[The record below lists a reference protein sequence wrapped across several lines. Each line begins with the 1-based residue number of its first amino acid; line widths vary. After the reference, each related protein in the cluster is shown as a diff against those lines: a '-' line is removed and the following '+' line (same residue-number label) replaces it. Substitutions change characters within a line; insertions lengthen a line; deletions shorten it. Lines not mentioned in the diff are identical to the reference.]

1 LKKLL
6 KMKKVLTGLL
16 SLIFIFNLSSCEEL
30 ESVLGSDDIA
40 AGLKEALKIST
51 DTSVVQT
58 SVVDGYFGNAA
69 LKIVFPEEAEN
80 IQKVLALPGVS
91 TLGQPLLDALELKM
105 NRAAEAAAP
114 AAQEIFI
121 SAITEITISDAL
133 SILNGTDD
141 AATIYLRSKAD
152 ETLYNAF
159 YPEIQSAMAAVQA
172 DVAWTELTQYYN
184 QLASTPGISLI
195 AANAGL
201 NLDPVDTDI
210 SAYTTNKAL
219 DGLFVVV
226 ANEETKIR
234 NDVTHRVTELL
245 QKVFK

>member
-1 LKKLL
+1 
-6 KMKKVLTGLL
+6 MKKILLGLF
-16 SLIFIFNLSSCEEL
+16 SLILIFNLSSCVEL
-30 ESVLGSDDIA
+30 EGLLGSDDIA
-40 AGLKEALKIST
+40 AGLKEALEIST

-58 SVVDGYFGNAA
+58 SIIDGYFGNAA
-69 LKIVFPEEAEN
+69 LKILFPQEADN
-80 IQKVLALPGVS
+80 IKKVLELPGVS
-91 TLGQPLLDALELKM
+91 QLGVPLLDAFELKM

-114 AAQEIFI
+114 AAKEIFI
-121 SAITEITISDAL
+121 TAITEITIDDAL
-133 SILNGTDD
+133 GILNGNDD
-141 AATIYLRSKAD
+141 AATVYLRSKAD

-172 DVAWTELTQYYN
+172 DVAWTEITQYYN
-184 QLASTPGISLI
+184 TLSSNPTVVFAVS
-195 AANAGL
+195 AAGL

-226 ANEETKIR
+226 ANEEKKIR

>member
-1 LKKLL
+1 
-6 KMKKVLTGLL
+6 MKKTLIGLL

-30 ESVLGSDDIA
+30 EAVLGSDEVA

-69 LKIVFPEEAEN
+69 LKIIFPKEADN
-80 IQKVLALPGVS
+80 IKKVLELPGVKQ
-91 TLGQPLLDALELKM
+91 LGEPLLDALELKM
-105 NRAAEAAAP
+105 NRAAEKAAP
-114 AAQEIFI
+114 AAKEIFI
-121 SAITEITISDAL
+121 SAITEITINDAL

-141 AATIYLRSKAD
+141 AATLYLRTKAD
-152 ETLYNAF
+152 TVLYDAF

-172 DVAWTELTQYYN
+172 DVAWTEITQYYN
-184 QLASTPGISLI
+184 TLSSNPAIVFAAST
-195 AANAGL
+195 AGL

-226 ANEETKIR
+226 ADEEKKIR

>member
-1 LKKLL
+1 
-6 KMKKVLTGLL
+6 MKKILLGLF
-16 SLIFIFNLSSCEEL
+16 SLILIFNLSSCAEL
-30 ESVLGSDDIA
+30 EGLLGSDDIA
-40 AGLKEALKIST
+40 AGLKEALEIST

-58 SVVDGYFGNAA
+58 SVIDGYFGNAA
-69 LKIVFPEEAEN
+69 LKILFPQEADN
-80 IQKVLALPGVS
+80 IKKVLELPGVS
-91 TLGQPLLDALELKM
+91 QLGVPLLDAFELKM

-114 AAQEIFI
+114 AAKEIFI
-121 SAITEITISDAL
+121 AAITEITIDDAL
-133 SILNGTDD
+133 GILNGNDD
-141 AATIYLRSKAD
+141 AATVYLRSKAY

-172 DVAWTELTQYYN
+172 DVAWTEITQYYN
-184 QLASTPGISLI
+184 TLSSNPTVVFAVS
-195 AANAGL
+195 AAGL

-226 ANEETKIR
+226 ADEEKKIR
-234 NDVTHRVTELL
+234 NDLTHRVTELL